1 MVRRKL
7 KFNDSNNYLII
18 FNNFLK
24 KKRLKKLKNLLITK
38 YSLPN
43 FIKLKLK
50 NINLKLYST
59 ISLFNSI
66 FYHYPSEDVYS
77 DGIELPLPTIDLE
90 LKETLNDEL

>member
-38 YSLPN
+38 YTA
-43 FIKLKLK
+43 
-50 NINLKLYST
+50 YQ
-59 ISLFNSI
+59 
-66 FYHYPSEDVYS
+66 
-77 DGIELPLPTIDLE
+77 
-90 LKETLNDEL
+90 TL